1 MHSRRNGPI
10 VGSNG
15 KTALLVE
22 GGALRGSYAVG
33 VLRTL
38 HELGGPNQFDA
49 IVAVSSG
56 VFAATYFAAGQVEE
70 MESTWRNLVHGS
82 QLISFRRRLKGQPIL
97 GLDYLIDLF
106 KGTIRLDLEKVY
118 SSNPSL
124 AYVLTERKTG
134 FPYYADAKNGNIFDL
149 MRASAGLPWLYHRP
163 IRIQGIRYHDGGYS
177 DPIPVRWLIEQG
189 FKEIVAVLTSPI
201 GYKQAPAPWVQSVM
215 LFPGSRGA
223 RRGVRQLHKTYNDAV
238 DLVTTPPSDV
248 KVILVR
254 PSSESTPRLARHKQR
269 IIDGIEL
276 GKRDAS
282 RIFGSIRQTK
292 ERNAPESDDAPLGK
306 RSCI

>member
-1 MHSRRNGPI
+1 MYSQQNGPI

-15 KTALLVE
+15 KAALLVE
-22 GGALRGSYAVG
+22 GGALRGSYAAG
-33 VLRTL
+33 VLHTL
-38 HELGGPNQFDA
+38 HEFGGPSQFDA

-56 VFAATYFAAGQVEE
+56 VFAATFFAAGQVEK

-82 QLISFRRRLKGQPIL
+82 QLISFRRRLKGKPIL

-106 KGTIRLDLEKVY
+106 KGTVRLDLEKVY
-118 SSNPSL
+118 SSHPSL
-124 AYVLTERKTG
+124 AYVLTDYETG
-134 FPYYADAKNGNIFDL
+134 IPCYADAKNGNTFDL

-163 IRIQGIRYHDGGYS
+163 VLIQGTRYYDGGYS
-177 DPIPVRWLIEQG
+177 DPIPIRWLIEQG

-201 GYKQAPAPWVQSVM
+201 GYKMTPTPWVNSVM

-223 RRGVRQLHKTYNDAV
+223 RRAVRQLHKTYNDAV
-238 DLVTTPPSDV
+238 DLVINPPSDV

-254 PSSESTPRLARHKQR
+254 PTSESTPRLARHRQR

-282 RIFGSIRQTK
+282 RIFGSRK
-292 ERNAPESDDAPLGK
+292 EHTHAGAAPM
-306 RSCI
+306 